1 MSRYLAE
8 VMNWEVLKKGM
19 LRQVDLG
26 ASVSVILHL
35 RISWPS
41 ISDCSFHDMMPSKGP
56 RLTFTRLAASQLRL
70 NLVPHL
76 ESLLVG
82 SHNLSL
88 QQTIGVG
95 RFGNSVSQQEAPA
108 VLMHDRC
115 RAKAGP
121 RGTVQVGPGNAQ
133 DMQQI
138 IGCNLQTAAADRNR
152 FPKEL
157 DVPPRSPANR
167 RCLAVSDHRQCA
179 QNPNIGNIKHQRS
192 FVGSERTVPRQFCLE
207 LHVGMKVKVATRQET
222 VANDG
227 RLMRLQTERS
237 LGACGPTLSSSPH
250 LLDSRAIPMM
260 LLPCQLPSFPL
271 LLLCRRM
278 KTCYSL

>member
-1 MSRYLAE
+1 
-8 VMNWEVLKKGM
+8 VLKKGM
-19 LRQVDLG
+19 LRQVNSG

-56 RLTFTRLAASQLRL
+56 RLTFARLASQLRL

-82 SHNLSL
+82 SHHLSH
-88 QQTIGVG
+88 QQAVGVG

-157 DVPPRSPANR
+157 HVPPRFPANR
-167 RCLAVSDHRQCA
+167 RCLECLATDNARRIPTLETS
-179 QNPNIGNIKHQRS
+179 NIS
-192 FVGSERTVPRQFCLE
+192 
-207 LHVGMKVKVATRQET
+207 A
-222 VANDG
+222 A
-227 RLMRLQTERS
+227 S
-237 LGACGPTLSSSPH
+237 LGQRERCRGSSVS
-250 LLDSRAIPMM
+250 SWM
-260 LLPCQLPSFPL
+260 SG
-271 LLLCRRM
+271 
-278 KTCYSL
+278 